1 MHRFFALLAL
11 VFAVLASPAHAECTG
26 GSGERG
32 VALLIGISD
41 YETPEDSKGWSKLP
55 NAVND
60 IDYVCDEFLRAGY
73 KVFPLRDP
81 TWEQLDLAIADFHA
95 AALDAPSA
103 IVYYAGHG
111 FEFNGRQYIVPVDA
125 PRTTRRNQLRSRFI
139 PLQNVLDAASSAQE
153 FSLFFMDAC
162 RTRDPVISIE
172 DADRDGDGSAPGTIG
187 LFTVPRGAVI
197 FSTVAGRPAYDDAP
211 AGAPQSPFA
220 AAVARNMAVPQ
231 LELGDFYENLHH
243 DVVDLTKA
251 MMPNGPQYPAL
262 YKVAPAK
269 FYLVE
274 TLTEDTVSPR
284 AEATPA
290 PTVEGTPVPV
300 TRGAESPALDLPSME
315 RLAVEDGP
323 VLIGEILK
331 KNTLE
336 TLTQGAAAGDP
347 VAQYVLGY
355 IYQHGTGAKPDKAK
369 ARHWFEQSAAQ
380 DHPLGQT
387 ALAYFLDREEQ
398 GQAERVLALYEAAA
412 AKGFAKAQ
420 SQLGYALWYGT
431 LGAKDRDRAISL
443 FEQASASGH
452 VFATYAL
459 AQYAPDKA
467 ELAEG
472 RLRKIAAAGNAEG
485 DNWLCELYYVKRKAA
500 SVVNH
505 CEAAA
510 LAGYP
515 AARAIWAG
523 MLARG
528 EGVERDDKQA
538 QYWARL
544 ALTEL
549 DPVTRKELYDYTAKK
564 IL

>member
-1 MHRFFALLAL
+1 
-11 VFAVLASPAHAECTG
+11 
-26 GSGERG
+26 
-32 VALLIGISD
+32 
-41 YETPEDSKGWSKLP
+41 
-55 NAVND
+55 
-60 IDYVCDEFLRAGY
+60 
-73 KVFPLRDP
+73 
-81 TWEQLDLAIADFHA
+81 
-95 AALDAPSA
+95 
-103 IVYYAGHG
+103 
-111 FEFNGRQYIVPVDA
+111 
-125 PRTTRRNQLRSRFI
+125 
-139 PLQNVLDAASSAQE
+139 
-153 FSLFFMDAC
+153 
-162 RTRDPVISIE
+162 
-172 DADRDGDGSAPGTIG
+172 
-187 LFTVPRGAVI
+187 
-197 FSTVAGRPAYDDAP
+197 
-211 AGAPQSPFA
+211 
-220 AAVARNMAVPQ
+220 
-231 LELGDFYENLHH
+231 
-243 DVVDLTKA
+243 

-274 TLTEDTVSPR
+274 TLAKDTAFPR
-284 AEATPA
+284 AAATPVPDA
-290 PTVEGTPVPV
+290 EETPGPV
-300 TRGAESPALDLPSME
+300 TRGAAPPVLDLPSME

-336 TLTQGAAAGDP
+336 ALTAGAEEGDP

-355 IYQHGTGAKPDKAK
+355 IYQHGTGARPDKAK

-387 ALAYFLDREEQ
+387 ALAYFLHREED
-398 GQAERVLALYEAAA
+398 GQMDRVLALYETAA

-431 LGAKDRDRAISL
+431 LGAKDKERAISL

-467 ELAEG
+467 VLAEN
-472 RLRKIAAAGNAEG
+472 RLRGIAARGNAEG
-485 DNWLCELYYVKRKAA
+485 DNWLCELYYVKRKVGTVA
-500 SVVNH
+500 NH

-523 MLARG
+523 ILARG
-528 EGVERDDKQA
+528 EGVERDEKQA